1 MRTIGLKRWLS
12 SSVLFLAAASQS
24 AAASWSFTGTL
35 EQARL
40 YATGTVLP
48 NGEVLVVGGSY
59 RGTFVQY
66 GLTSA
71 ELWNPSTGT
80 SSFTGSL
87 NTGRYSH
94 TATLLNNGTVLVVG
108 GLDNSTRLS
117 SAELYD
123 PSTGRFTVTGGE
135 HSVRSGASVT
145 LLGNGT
151 VLFAGGYGTQYL
163 SSAEIYDT
171 STGTFTVIAGSLN
184 TPRAGQSGTMLS
196 NGKVLIAGG
205 STAPDTSRAPSS
217 TILPPELS
225 PLPVACTHHARRTV
239 RPRSRAERS
248 CSRPEKTVRP
258 TAVTWAVR
266 NSTIPRRGSS

>member
-24 AAASWSFTGTL
+24 VAASWSFTGTL

-71 ELWNPSTGT
+71 ELYNPSTGT

-108 GLDNSTRLS
+108 GLDNNTRLS
-117 SAELYD
+117 SAELYH

-151 VLFAGGYGTQYL
+151 VLFAGGYDGTQYL

-184 TPRAGQSGTMLS
+184 TPRVGQS
-196 NGKVLIAGG
+196 
-205 STAPDTSRAPSS
+205 
-217 TILPPELS
+217 PEL
-225 PLPVACTHHARRTV
+225 C
-239 RPRSRAERS
+239 
-248 CSRPEKTVRP
+248 
-258 TAVTWAVR
+258 
-266 NSTIPRRGSS
+266 